1 MRKVLVGF
9 CCLISWSIIGQ
20 NLHVDQSLYLSGDT
34 IQGVAYFEEE
44 ALVPYAYHLS
54 LFDAKG
60 TATFN
65 EVIWVPATGVEFFIP
80 VSKEVATGKYTLQLS
95 NYQNGMITHAQQVWI
110 VSSEEPGDFDLKRNA
125 NQIGSVVKKENSVDV
140 VLFEREDTIKYT
152 VQILQDGIGDKP
164 AEVNSGQ
171 STSFE
176 TRPTSNIQ
184 INVRDEQFRVY
195 NVRDGFV
202 GREVSLETEQ
212 NGDAMNLSL
221 RFEEPMSRVSVSVS
235 DLSQNPGK
243 NAFPILPGDV
253 RSSCKDLPNHARL
266 NVGLKTW
273 LRGFQLTGSLTSTE
287 DGSNIVDQRLIMANP
302 QDEFDLKYTATNEQG
317 RFGFYNL
324 DFEGTKTLYLSP
336 TGENPRT
343 GKFEFSPSRA
353 YLVAPFPVCPAN
365 YEISSEKL
373 NEMVRLRML
382 NRKVAE
388 RFLQFRELP
397 VRKPIYT
404 PKPFFEDADNTI
416 DLSDYVDF
424 ATMKDVIKEIIPY
437 VFTTKKG
444 IGVFS
449 VDQKKSFHAKPL
461 ILINGVPIPYENII
475 MELQPSE
482 IHSVQ
487 VLNKLST
494 IAPYGNLAL
503 GGIVSIVM
511 NDDFDFP
518 EELERIDVDGY
529 FKSKAPATPVKVEGV
544 PYFPALLHWQSN
556 VPIDQN
562 GNGSLG
568 FVVPDYKT
576 NVGVEIMGLTSSG
589 RVITRYEVI
598 NVSKNPK

>member
-1 MRKVLVGF
+1 MRKVLFGF

-20 NLHVDQSLYLSGDT
+20 NLHLDQSLYLSGDT

-60 TATFN
+60 TAAFN
-65 EVIWVPATGVEFFIP
+65 KVIWVPTTGIEFFLP
-80 VSKEVATGKYTLQLS
+80 VSKEIGTGKYTLQLS

-110 VSSEEPGDFDLKRNA
+110 VSADNPGSLDLKRNA
-125 NQIGSVVKKENSVDV
+125 NQIGSVLKQGSSVDV
-140 VLFEREDTIKYT
+140 VLFESEDTTKYT
-152 VQILQDGIGDKP
+152 VQVLQDGIGDKP
-164 AEVNSGQ
+164 AEIYAGESANIEIRQ
-171 STSFE
+171 NT
-176 TRPTSNIQ
+176 NIQ
-184 INVRDEQFRVY
+184 VNIRDEKFRVY
-195 NVRDGFV
+195 NIGDGLASSKM
-202 GREVSLETEQ
+202 SLETEQ
-212 NGDAMNLSL
+212 SGDALNLSIG
-221 RFEEPMSRVSVSVS
+221 FEEPMANVSVSVS

-253 RSSCKDLPNHARL
+253 RPTCKDLPNHARL

-273 LRGFQLTGSLTSTE
+273 LRGFQLSGTMTSVE
-287 DGSNIVDQRLIMANP
+287 DGSLIVDQRLIMANP

-324 DFEGTKTLYLSP
+324 DFEGLKTLYISP
-336 TGENPRT
+336 TGENT
-343 GKFEFSPSRA
+343 QAGKFEFAPSRS

-365 YEISSEKL
+365 YEITSEEL
-373 NEMVRLRML
+373 NEMVRLRLL

-388 RFLQFRELP
+388 RFLQVRELP

-404 PKPFFEDADNTI
+404 PMTFFEDADNTI
-416 DLSDYVDF
+416 LLSDYVEF
-424 ATMKDVIKEIIPY
+424 ATMKEVIKEIIPY
-437 VFTTKKG
+437 VFVTKKG

-449 VDQKKSFHAKPL
+449 VDQKKSFQLKPL

-511 NDDFDFP
+511 KDKFNFP
-518 EELERIDVDGY
+518 EELERVEVEGY
-529 FKSKAPATPVKVEGV
+529 FKSKMPEAPQKFAGV
-544 PYFPALLHWQSN
+544 PYFPSVLHWQSGI
-556 VPIDQN
+556 PLDQN
-562 GNGSLG
+562 GNGSVG
-568 FVVPDYKT
+568 FIVPDYET
-576 NVGVEIMGLTSSG
+576 SIGVEIMGLTNSG

-598 NVSKNPK
+598 DLTKDPK